1 MLEINGKEYKL
12 NQIVCVGYM
21 NNRNCYEIV
30 SGRIMDYDSSN
41 IWLDTSYDFVS
52 MEDTEKVKKDSIKYI
67 KVTINN
73 LWR

>member
-73 LWR
+73 MWR

>member
-52 MEDTEKVKKDSIKYI
+52 MEDIEKVKKDSIKYI

-73 LWR
+73 MWR

>member
-21 NNRNCYEIV
+21 NKDNCWIV
-30 SGRIMDYDSSN
+30 KSGRIMDYDSSD

-67 KVTINN
+67 KVTIDNF
-73 LWR
+73 WR

>member
-67 KVTINN
+67 KVTIDPM
-73 LWR
+73 WR